1 MYEFERQKNFLYIIY
16 GFFFKVIFDQV
27 LLVGDFE
34 QFDFYIVK
42 LFILLKFVK
51 YNLLEFYGREVLI
64 LSINIFFLVFE
75 GLRINEDQD
84 EVEDYGDF
92 DELYGDFDLVDFV
105 YIKEEDKDLLYIEE
119 F

>member
-1 MYEFERQKNFLYIIY
+1 M

-27 LLVGDFE
+27 LLLGDFE